1 MRVRLSVFLLID
13 EQWRQNLVKKKNKKI
28 NISDIRR
35 RLYFMCYLFFVL
47 HILTS
52 LMINL
57 WKKKWQVKVSERGR
71 QGRHKLKTQLNRLL
85 KHWCNCVTESTC
97 IHFVYSKFIPSP
109 KTVHHTRNE
118 GYIERV
124 VKFKLTA
131 FFGGC
136 LNWKMSIL
144 VNHSCVYLI
153 VLQR

>member
-1 MRVRLSVFLLID
+1 MGVLMLLIN
-13 EQWRQNLVKKKNKKI
+13 NLN
-28 NISDIRR
+28 
-35 RLYFMCYLFFVL
+35 M
-47 HILTS
+47 
-52 LMINL
+52 
-57 WKKKWQVKVSERGR
+57 KVSE
-71 QGRHKLKTQLNRLL
+71 RHKLKTQINRLL

-136 LNWKMSIL
+136 LN
-144 VNHSCVYLI
+144 
-153 VLQR
+153 